1 MRYIILFLLLVIGAI
16 VVDFSSILFVLFLF
30 LFSTLVV
37 KLIFKQNSKYH
48 IELYQ
53 FSFISGLT
61 FIFLCYGYMKFHNY
75 EYLLGF
81 DSINAFIPRTLNYVE
96 NSDGYFSAIKN
107 LFENYSLFDRGSIGY
122 LVGSIL
128 FGFISK
134 YLQID
139 IYFSMQLYSLFIGS
153 FITNILFSLLIKN
166 NFKDSKAFKYSLL
179 IFISSPILFYTGN
192 ISRDLH
198 VALLYLIGINITF
211 TIEYKFKNILYLVLV
226 IFICT
231 LFRPESGLF
240 LLVLIP
246 TYLLLT
252 LHNKKQRNFVIYIS
266 LFILIGLMSFS
277 IAYYNQISSVFEANQ
292 ENYVEG
298 ITEGSGVIS
307 SLQRVPIAGDLA
319 SIIYN
324 GVQPLPFWSRF
335 SPDLSKD
342 IKYGGEVF
350 NIMNFPKSIS
360 SFFNWFVIVYI
371 LFWLFSK
378 GLRRKTKGYISKPL
392 QYQLWI
398 GLVFL
403 YMQSAVIAQRRLI
416 AYYCMFYILFF
427 IIYNH
432 IGTKDKKQ
440 ITITAIF
447 SFIALQI
454 IGLIYLS

>member
-1 MRYIILFLLLVIGAI
+1 MLLISIIGIF
-16 VVDFSSILFVLFLF
+16 VVDLQTMIFMIAVYLFGFGLLRLFDTKERIQTLKIYSILFFIGALF
-30 LFSTLVV
+30 
-37 KLIFKQNSKYH
+37 I
-48 IELYQ
+48 I
-53 FSFISGLT
+53 
-61 FIFLCYGYMKFHNY
+61 LCYSYMVYHKY
-75 EYLLGF
+75 EYLLVLDSYNAYIPKTEAYLENGSYFQALKEVWLKYTFLDRFQSGYFTYALLFAYLGKPFNLNFFVEQQISVLFIYPFVGILLYKLFILNGF
-81 DSINAFIPRTLNYVE
+81 D
-96 NSDGYFSAIKN
+96 
-107 LFENYSLFDRGSIGY
+107 
-122 LVGSIL
+122 
-128 FGFISK
+128 
-134 YLQID
+134 
-139 IYFSMQLYSLFIGS
+139 
-153 FITNILFSLLIKN
+153 
-166 NFKDSKAFKYSLL
+166 FKKSYKYSLL
-179 IFISSPILFYTGN
+179 ICVFSVVFFYSTLVL
-192 ISRDLH
+192 RDLH
-198 VALLYLIGINITF
+198 ILFLYLLAIYFSFNKEFSFYNLMKI
-211 TIEYKFKNILYLVLV
+211 ILVA
-226 IFICT
+226 FICMT
-231 LFRPESGLF
+231 FRVESGLF

-252 LHNKKQRNFVIYIS
+252 LHNKKQRNFLIYIS
-266 LFILIGLMSFS
+266 LFILIGLISFS
-277 IAYYNQISSVFEANQ
+277 IAYYNQISSLFEANQ

-324 GVQPLPFWSRF
+324 GVQPLPFWSHNF
-335 SPDLSKD
+335 WDGKNLL
-342 IKYGGEVF
+342 GGEVY

-360 SFFNWFVIVYI
+360 SLFNWFVIVYI

-403 YMQSAVIAQRRLI
+403 YMQSAVIAQRRLM

-432 IGTKDKKQ
+432 IGAKDKKQ